1 MRNTASESGMCEL
14 CCKLINSDDEVVGVD
29 LVAELL
35 PSTGTAKAHRHCAS
49 LSVSL
54 GSLAEARQLLA
65 PRTSRQLLAPEA
77 VRRVSVS
84 SNDTPRTITIRP
96 ARVVINTM
104 HTGALFTAGQRP
116 TARPA

>member
-1 MRNTASESGMCEL
+1 MRDTTSGPGMCEL

-29 LVAELL
+29 VVAERL
-35 PSTGTAKAHRHCAS
+35 PSAGTAKAHRHCAS

-65 PRTSRQLLAPEA
+65 PRTSRQLLGVPD
-77 VRRVSVS
+77 VRREA
-84 SNDTPRTITIRP
+84 RTITIRP

-104 HTGALFTAGQRP
+104 HTGALFTPGQR
-116 TARPA
+116 TMNRPA

>member
-29 LVAELL
+29 LVAERL
-35 PSTGTAKAHRHCAS
+35 PSTGTSKAHRHCAS

-65 PRTSRQLLAPEA
+65 PRTSRQLLAPEQ
-77 VRRVSVS
+77 VRRVSN
-84 SNDTPRTITIRP
+84 NDTPRTITIRP

>member
-14 CCKLINSDDEVVGVD
+14 CCKLINSDDEVVSVD
-29 LVAELL
+29 LQAEHL
-35 PSTGTAKAHRHCAS
+35 PSTGTSKAHRHCAS
-49 LSVSL
+49 LSISL

-77 VRRVSVS
+77 VRRTG
-84 SNDTPRTITIRP
+84 DAPRTITIRP

-104 HTGALFTAGQRP
+104 HTGALFTASQRT

>member
-14 CCKLINSDDEVVGVD
+14 CCKLINSDDDVVGVD
-29 LVAELL
+29 IVAERL
-35 PSTGTAKAHRHCAS
+35 PSTGTSKAHRHCAS

-65 PRTSRQLLAPEA
+65 PRTSRQLLTPDAPA
-77 VRRVSVS
+77 PRRE
-84 SNDTPRTITIRP
+84 TRTITIRP

-104 HTGALFTAGQRP
+104 HTGALFTPGQR
-116 TARPA
+116 TATRPA

>member
-14 CCKLINSDDEVVGVD
+14 CCKLINSEDEVVGVD
-29 LVAELL
+29 LVAERM
-35 PSTGTAKAHRHCAS
+35 PSTGTSKAHRHCAS

-65 PRTSRQLLAPEA
+65 PRTSRQLLSPDQP
-77 VRRVSVS
+77 VRREA
-84 SNDTPRTITIRP
+84 RTITIRP

-104 HTGALFTAGQRP
+104 HTGALFTPGQR
-116 TARPA
+116 TATRPA